1 MTHFARQSLFGTGAE
16 SGARYMEPKWLTFES
31 QVLRKKKQSISK
43 FTAAATAAALV
54 AAVTQQHEYPKH
66 QQLRL

>member
-1 MTHFARQSLFGTGAE
+1 MTHFARQSLFGTGAD

-31 QVLRKKKQSISK
+31 QVLRKKQSISK